1 MAEKKS
7 KNART
12 RGGSNQTKKRK
23 PATPT
28 KEKPATPLEQA
39 ESYIRLAT
47 SGACEKPA
55 ANNPFVA
62 SSGLDTLHY
71 VHCGLELFSQL
82 SLMDAGIGMDKD
94 LEFGQ
99 FLILKCMTEA
109 LRAAEEQLRN
119 DDQLARARATVDA
132 LRGVQS

>member
-1 MAEKKS
+1 MSAPK
-7 KNART
+7 APRRT
-12 RGGSNQTKKRK
+12 KARK
-23 PATPT
+23 PATP

-47 SGACEKPA
+47 DGAFEKPA

-109 LRAAEEQLRN
+109 LRAAEEQLRHE
-119 DDQLARARATVDA
+119 DQLTRAQATVDA